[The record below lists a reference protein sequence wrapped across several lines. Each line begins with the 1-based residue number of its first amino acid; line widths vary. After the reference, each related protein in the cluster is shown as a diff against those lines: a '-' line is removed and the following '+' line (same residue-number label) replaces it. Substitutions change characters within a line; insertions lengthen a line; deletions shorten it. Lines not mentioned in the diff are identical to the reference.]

1 MPPTRIRV
9 IEHGIVLQ
17 DFSNVADPQAALAI
31 FDEARQF
38 MARRPPD
45 KSTRLVTDLTNSNFN
60 QKVVE
65 GIKRLAEHHR
75 PYVGASAI
83 IGVRPIMRVIWRA
96 GVALPGRDIRIFD
109 NRDAAIAYLKEVSVP
124 ASGAA
129 SSPQT
134 PE

>member
-45 KSTRLVTDLTNSNFN
+45 KSTRLVTDLSGSNFN

-65 GIKRLAEHHR
+65 GIKRLGEHHR

-83 IGVRPIMRVIWRA
+83 IGVSPIMRVVWRA
-96 GVALPGRDIRIFD
+96 VVALTGRDIRLFES
-109 NRDAAIAYLKEVSVP
+109 REQAIAYLKDV
-124 ASGAA
+124 
-129 SSPQT
+129 
-134 PE
+134 